1 MHTPVFTETVS
12 SRQPLN
18 PMKAH
23 MNRYTTVLA
32 GILLALMLAAVG
44 MPALAVA
51 QEAPRRSELSAETLI
66 EAARTALSKGELEDA
81 EFLLQG
87 VKPGEG
93 NIDDL
98 DFLYGSIA
106 MAREDWQ
113 TAIARFRAMLIRDP
127 TLPRVRLD
135 LALSY
140 FRAKEDGSATYHF
153 RQVLGDKDLPPVVR
167 ARTLAFLDAIRR
179 RKTWS
184 VSAAVALAP
193 DSNINAATSSRQVNL
208 FGFPAQLSED
218 ARQTSGVG
226 LNANISGGYEARI
239 SPDLRFRTS
248 ARLYTRTYKKSK
260 FNDRTLILRAGPR
273 FLFDKFDL
281 RPELTARARRL
292 SGEMYSRAA
301 GIELSGDWHVAPAWR
316 LSAAVGGER
325 IFYETFLGDGNM
337 YSTQVGLAHALGPA
351 TLLRADGAFRREA
364 VDSEAYSWQEFIIG
378 ASATRELP
386 RGFVVTA
393 GSSYRL
399 RRYDRP
405 IAAFGPEARQD
416 RTLAGRMKISNR
428 HIELFGFMPELTVR
442 HERRSSNLSLY
453 DYKRN
458 LVEVGVVRTF

>member
-1 MHTPVFTETVS
+1 
-12 SRQPLN
+12 
-18 PMKAH
+18 MKAH
-23 MNRYTTVLA
+23 MNRYATMLA
-32 GILLALMLAAVG
+32 RLLLVLMLVAVG
-44 MPALAVA
+44 MPVTGVS
-51 QEAPRRSELSAETLI
+51 QEAPRRPELSVEVLI
-66 EAARTALSKGELEDA
+66 EAARGALAKGELEDA

-135 LALSY
+135 LALAY
-140 FRAKEDGSATYHF
+140 FRAGEDSSAAYHF
-153 RQVLGDKDLPPVVR
+153 RQVLGDEDLPPVVR
-167 ARTLAFLDAIRR
+167 ARTLALLDTIRR

-193 DSNINAATSSRQVNL
+193 DSNINAATSSREVNL

-226 LNANISGGYEARI
+226 LNARISGGYEARI
-239 SPDLRFRTS
+239 SPDLRFRTGAS
-248 ARLYTRTYKKSK
+248 LSTRTYEQSK
-260 FNDRTLILRAGPR
+260 FNDRTLTLRAGPR
-273 FLFDKFDL
+273 FLFEKFDL

-292 SGEMYSRAA
+292 GSEMYSRAA
-301 GIELSGDWHVAPAWR
+301 GVELSGNWQVAPAWR

-325 IFYETFLGDGNM
+325 ISYETFLGEGNM
-337 YSTQVGLAHALGPA
+337 YSTQVGLAHALGRA
-351 TLLRADGAFRREA
+351 TLLRADGVFRREA
-364 VDSEAYSWQEFIIG
+364 VEREAYSWREFIVG

-386 RGFVVTA
+386 RGFVATV
-393 GSSYRL
+393 GSTYRL
-399 RRYDRP
+399 RRYDSP

-416 RTLAGRMKISNR
+416 RTLAGRMKVSNR
-428 HIELFGFMPELTVR
+428 PYRAVR
-442 HERRSSNLSLY
+442 VHARAH
-453 DYKRN
+453 
-458 LVEVGVVRTF
+458 VQA